1 MLVTVFRLCKIVLRG
16 ASHTASLF
24 SQQLFAPMKS
34 SGSPSTNHIKN
45 DARDVRNG
53 VMVVISTFL
62 SHDSVTDSPDKVY
75 ECLRQSSQCS
85 DSSSEGVTFPGEF

>member
-1 MLVTVFRLCKIVLRG
+1 MLVTVFRLCKTVLRG
-16 ASHTASLF
+16 ASHTASLLTAALCPNEEF
-24 SQQLFAPMKS
+24 RVPIHKPHQ
-34 SGSPSTNHIKN
+34 N